1 MEINRCTLKRKKM
14 QKWKKL
20 EKSPSPTVRTNSLS
34 LWFPLAAFGG
44 CGAVWRVCF
53 MYRSALVSLL

>member
-1 MEINRCTLKRKKM
+1 M

-20 EKSPSPTVRTNSLS
+20 EKSPSPTVRTIHCLCGF
-34 LWFPLAAFGG
+34 LWPLFGG

-53 MYRSALVSLL
+53 MYRSGLVSLL